1 MSELPQKGDTVTV
14 CTLNR
19 ELNSDQFVLSSGAP
33 HLRVEYG
40 RVVTV
45 AAINDPGPPVAGRQP
60 PGEHGDKCTGEY
72 HLGAHHE
79 QLSIIRL
86 LLTSMTSCLL
96 AN

>member
-1 MSELPQKGDTVTV
+1 MS
-14 CTLNR
+14 
-19 ELNSDQFVLSSGAP
+19 SSAP

-79 QLSIIRL
+79 YHIINLPAATYINDFLFTGKLIDKKILSIIDLCQRHVQ
-86 LLTSMTSCLL
+86 LTIQLM
-96 AN
+96 